1 MIIENAIAA
10 VLVALLTGVML
21 TLAIDRAVGNL
32 WVTIGYTGPT
42 TVVLAGVL
50 FLFSS
55 DLFKAVLDKF
65 KLGGKKPPKDT

>member
-1 MIIENAIAA
+1 MIGENAIAA

-32 WVTIGYTGPT
+32 WVTIGYTGPA
-42 TVVLAGVL
+42 TVALAGVL
-50 FLFSS
+50 FLISS
-55 DLFKAVLDKF
+55 DLFKIALGKF